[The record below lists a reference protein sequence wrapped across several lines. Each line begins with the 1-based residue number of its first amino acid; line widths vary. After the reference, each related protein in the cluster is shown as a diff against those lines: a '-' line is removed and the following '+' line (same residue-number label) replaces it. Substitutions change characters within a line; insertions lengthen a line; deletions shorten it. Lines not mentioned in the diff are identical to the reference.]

1 MKYNPEYFNIDN
13 IDIKWGETLDDA
25 QQKLVGLVKYKSNER
40 WDNIECRCNSI
51 FELPCN
57 MVTIRAPFNDRP
69 VLSVSYQI
77 QPLEIKW
84 FEKLYSP
91 YMRKINKF
99 LGKADN
105 HKDQTDFPKVEGRDY
120 SSSIVYSSTWVINDL
135 EISFCLFE
143 NVRKEY
149 MGSTS
154 GSINIIWKN
163 EIKAAKYVNENND
176 SYNKKLTNYLN
187 EDLKIIKY
195 QLDLKQSP
203 FFISNNYMFDNSLY
217 EENELLRASNSK
229 LFSKSIF
236 VTPVNIR
243 IHINEDEV
251 SFTESP
257 ENGIY
262 ISNKWDTIFLKK
274 NNLRTFIIDEIL
286 PARGSGGTE
295 IVINDLKIMASKGS
309 KTIYEICRMIE
320 SIVGREPKRITSYDY

>member
-13 IDIKWGETLDDA
+13 IDIKWGETLDDVR
-25 QQKLVGLVKYKSNER
+25 QKLVGLVKYKSNEHR
-40 WDNIECRCNSI
+40 DNIQCKCNSI

-91 YMRKINKF
+91 YIKKINKY
-99 LGKADN
+99 LGKSDKHEN
-105 HKDQTDFPKVEGRDY
+105 LSDFPKSESRDY
-120 SSSIVYSSTWVINDL
+120 SSSAVYSSKWIIEDL
-135 EISFCLFE
+135 EISFSLFD

-149 MGSTS
+149 MGATS
-154 GSINIIWKN
+154 GNLSIIWTN
-163 EIKAAKYVNENND
+163 EIKAAKYVNDNND
-176 SYNKKLTNYLN
+176 SYNKKITNYLN

-195 QLDLKQSP
+195 QLDIKQSP

-229 LFSKSIF
+229 LFSKYIF
-236 VTPVNIR
+236 VTPVNIG
-243 IHINEDEV
+243 IHLNENDV
-251 SFTESP
+251 SFTKSP

-274 NNLRTFIIDEIL
+274 SNLRTFIIDEIF
-286 PARGSGGTE
+286 PVRGYGGTE
-295 IVINDLKIMASKGS
+295 IVINDLKIKASKGS

-320 SIVGREPKRITSYDY
+320 SIVGRKPKRITSYDY